1 MCKKGVNKPFL
12 VKRNCLQTLALKLQ
26 LDVSAVCTR
35 MILPC
40 WLVKSHRFSVWLFL
54 SGPHDISIGPESNH
68 CLSLSE
74 TCFSTWLMWL
84 SLGLILDWCDSGCWR
99 CLLTM
104 LLMLMFVSDTWSK
117 CLSRHILRP
126 QQHKARKDK
135 NRRRIFFSAVP
146 AGREGNR
153 SPVSSHNVV
162 MQFSKWQETGHLLP
176 LSRFHKRCSIN
187 SFTKAALSKSLR
199 RANGVSRNRPLKKSR
214 SKEDD
219 KLKFSSKVSCLKIMF
234 LPPAF
239 SKRQWGGAVLQSNE
253 TV

>member
-1 MCKKGVNKPFL
+1 MLGVVLGCPQSYHWTWVEPL
-12 VKRNCLQTLALKLQ
+12 VKWPTARNCLQTLALKLQ

-40 WLVKSHRFSVWLFL
+40 WLVNSHRFSVWLFL

-84 SLGLILDWCDSGCWR
+84 SLGLNLIPDWCDSGCWR

-126 QQHKARKDK
+126 QQDKARKDK

-146 AGREGNR
+146 AGGRE
-153 SPVSSHNVV
+153 
-162 MQFSKWQETGHLLP
+162 TDLLFP
-176 LSRFHKRCSIN
+176 
-187 SFTKAALSKSLR
+187 
-199 RANGVSRNRPLKKSR
+199 P
-214 SKEDD
+214 
-219 KLKFSSKVSCLKIMF
+219 IM
-234 LPPAF
+234 
-239 SKRQWGGAVLQSNE
+239 S
-253 TV
+253 